1 MSAMKPQASN
11 DPSQP
16 QREVLPAEVRF
27 DKWVYGGISYF
38 AQAAT
43 GIVLTRWL
51 KYGSGKPHFER
62 AAEWL
67 GPKIYRNKSVKDAAN
82 AVSSP
87 LLVTTMVMVGNT
99 FLLPVKW
106 LENRKPAIVRSMH
119 EKDVAAMEAAGTPYS
134 EEERARQEKALKDLE
149 HEPPQSWA
157 SLLGG
162 RVAGL
167 VPVFALAF
175 ALGEKGQHAERFA
188 AKTISKGLDTVG
200 AKQLAKSKTLESY
213 IHVGF
218 LDVFYSMI
226 SAGGLYV
233 YSHLVH
239 PKEKAQPHKESLSE
253 LLPGATPAGAIVD
266 TTPTTGMTEIPATPA
281 AAENQRKFS
290 DAIRRRDPAA
300 IPARQQKPAAAPES
314 FRQKLAVEERGQES
328 HAERSA
334 P

>member
-1 MSAMKPQASN
+1 MANS
-11 DPSQP
+11 
-16 QREVLPAEVRF
+16 
-27 DKWVYGGISYF
+27 GI
-38 AQAAT
+38 
-43 GIVLTRWL
+43 
-51 KYGSGKPHFER
+51 ER

-67 GPKIYRNKSVKDAAN
+67 GPKIYRGKTVKDAAN
-82 AVSSP
+82 AISSP

-106 LENRKPAIVRSMH
+106 LENRKPGIVRGMH

-149 HEPPQSWA
+149 NEPPQSWA

-188 AKTISKGLDTVG
+188 AKTISKGLETVG

-233 YSHLVH
+233 YSHMVH
-239 PKEKAQPHKESLSE
+239 PKDKDPKHKESLSE

-266 TTPTTGMTEIPATPA
+266 ATPTTGMSEIPETPESA
-281 AAENQRKFS
+281 VKQRKFS
-290 DAIRRRDPAA
+290 EAIERRDPTA
-300 IPARQQKPAAAPES
+300 IPPRETRKAKPSPES
-314 FRQKLAVEERGQES
+314 YRQKLAVEEVAQENRS
-328 HAERSA
+328 AERSSL
-334 P
+334 